1 MFYYIG
7 LTLLNKT
14 VRKVFFGGR
23 LQNARTQ
30 HTAKA
35 IGYQNNKLCQSCE
48 PHRQETLAKY
58 SDVKSNL
65 RLFGQPYGFD

>member
-35 IGYQNNKLCQSCE
+35 IDYQNNQLCQRCE
-48 PHRQETLAKY
+48 PHRQGTLAKC
-58 SDVKSNL
+58 SDA
-65 RLFGQPYGFD
+65 

>member
-30 HTAKA
+30 HTLKA
-35 IGYQNNKLCQSCE
+35 IDNQNNQLCQSCE
-48 PHRQETLAKY
+48 PHGQETLAKC
-58 SDVKSNL
+58 SDAKAIFETFWTAL
-65 RLFGQPYGFD
+65 WF